1 MGPKLDE
8 RILRTTKAT
17 TQQKLDKQQA
27 EKRMQLQSL
36 FAEKSA
42 CRFAYM
48 NTNEY
53 LSTAC
58 VASSAATTE
67 EVLQC
72 CTMKDRS
79 TLFQSRTAEQMP
91 SPNVKNSEV
100 PIIVIVFV
108 NQTNDGF
115 SIIPSMFGEH
125 EDDDGQREEN
135 DERETQF

>member
-1 MGPKLDE
+1 MKGFYE
-8 RILRTTKAT
+8 TTKA

-58 VASSAATTE
+58 VASSSA
-67 EVLQC
+67 VLQH
-72 CTMKDRS
+72 TELYLPWKIDQ
-79 TLFQSRTAEQMP
+79 LYFNPEQ
-91 SPNVKNSEV
+91 N
-100 PIIVIVFV
+100 
-108 NQTNDGF
+108 
-115 SIIPSMFGEH
+115 
-125 EDDDGQREEN
+125 
-135 DERETQF
+135 